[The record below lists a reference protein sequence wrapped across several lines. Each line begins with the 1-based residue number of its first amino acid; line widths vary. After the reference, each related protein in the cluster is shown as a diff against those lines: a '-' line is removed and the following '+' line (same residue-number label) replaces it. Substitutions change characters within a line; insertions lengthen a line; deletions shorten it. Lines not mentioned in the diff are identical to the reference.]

1 MNKLFLVID
10 QNEHLYQLLKETKF
24 DIQYKLIHSINNI
37 EIEINKIVSNKK
49 DYLIIST
56 NKGQNFDRKKT
67 IYLTKP
73 IKILQLYEKINLSF
87 SKIKFSSTSNISIG
101 KYIFDLNSRSMSY
114 QNKKLKLT
122 EKEVELIIYL
132 YESVSEKR
140 SSDIRKE
147 VWGHSDGVETHTVE
161 THIYR
166 LRKKITET
174 FNDESF
180 ITYYNNGYKI
190 K

>member
-87 SKIKFSSTSNISIG
+87 SKIRFSSTSNISIG

-132 YESVSEKR
+132 YESECEK
-140 SSDIRKE
+140 DLQILEE

-166 LRKKITET
+166 LRKK
-174 FNDESF
+174 
-180 ITYYNNGYKI
+180 
-190 K
+190 